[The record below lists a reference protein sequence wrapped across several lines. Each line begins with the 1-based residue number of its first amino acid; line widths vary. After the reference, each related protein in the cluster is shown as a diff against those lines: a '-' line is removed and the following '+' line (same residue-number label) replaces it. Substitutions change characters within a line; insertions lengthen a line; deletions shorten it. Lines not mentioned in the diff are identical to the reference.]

1 MRWRHLTGR
10 VATFVRSVAWWV
22 MIAPFCWASDLPAL
36 GIVPTRR
43 FTLSAE
49 SDGYPV
55 TELLGRLGWF
65 RSRLRL
71 TRSVLIL
78 LRASLLCGMLLV
90 VAKGLQVLTREPQ
103 SPWLPLVLF
112 LIAGWAIHLAMH
124 HAISPFD
131 VARFVDRR
139 MDLRAQVATA
149 VELSVKSRLD
159 QPLVR
164 TQVRVATNRLRDLE
178 PRQTIPFVLPG
189 RDAQALGVV
198 VVAYAIVT
206 FVGTLG
212 IDLPQRLAPI
222 DAELAK
228 QASQEVQAPSPY
240 VTMDGS
246 LAPLQAAAA
255 PAPNP
260 QTANGQ
266 LAEQLNSLRQQ
277 LQSQQITSQ
286 QYQEQ
291 LKQVQQQ
298 VEAQASQSLAAQDA
312 LNALAA
318 ALKDA
323 SSTNAIS
330 DSLSRGDYKAASDQL
345 NQLSQQLG
353 QLSPEAKTQIAD
365 RLAAASQQTQR
376 TSQPISHDAGQAS
389 QALKQGNTQQAS
401 QSIQS
406 LAQSVQQASQQI
418 EQQSQLGQELQDVQ
432 QQLGNKQNADTS
444 QSDSQSNGSADQ
456 ANPSDSSSSSSSGQ
470 DPLQAERAAAT
481 GGASSAS
488 DNPGG
493 TGNPDGT
500 GSQAAT
506 RSSSSQIQ
514 SDQSGANGGVGSTP
528 GSSPLGGGANPL
540 DVHGIPLTIIGKS
553 SQQGPSSTQAGDRSV
568 PLTGAGGSTLNGLAG
583 SGNVPSNVP
592 INVHQENNVVPLD
605 RKPVVREFFTDAGQ

>member
-1 MRWRHLTGR
+1 
-10 VATFVRSVAWWV
+10 
-22 MIAPFCWASDLPAL
+22 MIAPLCWASDLPAL
-36 GIVPTRR
+36 GVAPIRR
-43 FTLSAE
+43 LTLSAE
-49 SDGYPV
+49 PDRYPV

-78 LRASLLCGMLLV
+78 LRAMLLCSAILV
-90 VAKGLQVLTREPQ
+90 AAKGLQVLTGEPM
-103 SPWLPLVLF
+103 SPWLPLGLF

-124 HAISPFD
+124 HAITPFD
-131 VARFVDRR
+131 VARFVDRQ

-149 VELSVKSRLD
+149 VELSAKSRLD

-178 PRQTIPFVLPG
+178 PSHTIPFVLPG
-189 RDAQALGVV
+189 RDAEALALV

-206 FVGTLG
+206 FVGTMR
-212 IDLPQRLAPI
+212 INLPQHLAPL

-240 VTMDGS
+240 ITMDGS
-246 LAPLQAAAA
+246 QTPLQSAAA
-255 PAPNP
+255 PSLSP

-266 LAEQLNSLRQQ
+266 LADQLNSLRQQ
-277 LQSQQITSQ
+277 LQSQQISPQ
-286 QYQEQ
+286 QYQDQ

-298 VEAQASQSLAAQDA
+298 IEAQASQSLAAQEA

-330 DSLSRGDYKAASDQL
+330 ESLSHGDYKAAGDQL

-353 QLSPEAKTQIAD
+353 QLSPEAKAQIAD
-365 RLAAASQQTQR
+365 RLAAASQQTKR
-376 TSQPISHDAGQAS
+376 TSEPISRDTAQAAD
-389 QALKQGNTQQAS
+389 ALKQGQTPQAA
-401 QSIQS
+401 QALQS

-418 EQQSQLGQELQDVQ
+418 EQQSQLGQDLQAVQ
-432 QQLGNKQNADTS
+432 QQLGNSQGDSPS
-444 QSDSQSNGSADQ
+444 QSSSQNNGSADQ
-456 ANPSDSSSSSSSGQ
+456 PSSADSAGSSSPGQ
-470 DPLQAERAAAT
+470 DPFQAERAGT
-481 GGASSAS
+481 NGGANSAS

-493 TGNPDGT
+493 TGNPDGS
-500 GSQAAT
+500 GGQAAT
-506 RSSSSQIQ
+506 RSSSGQIQ
-514 SDQSGANGGVGSTP
+514 SDQASAGGGVGSSP
-528 GSSPLGGGANPL
+528 GSSPFGQGANPL
-540 DVHGIPLTIIGKS
+540 DVHGVPLTIVGKS
-553 SQQGPSSTQAGDRSV
+553 TQSGPASTQAGDRSV